1 MISFLHKNIKAMLII
16 SSYIYLSS
24 LKNAFLHSSMTT
36 RTSIILKINEII
48 SSKDDTP
55 SPIVVAEM
63 MSDDG
68 VAVDSVV
75 IVSVALLIL
84 VLVLRVE
91 LLLLV
96 LLTLTTNVAI
106 SLSM

>member
-1 MISFLHKNIKAMLII
+1 
-16 SSYIYLSS
+16 
-24 LKNAFLHSSMTT
+24 MTT

-55 SPIVVAEM
+55 SPIVVVEI
-63 MSDDG
+63 MSDEG

-75 IVSVALLIL
+75 IVPVALLIL
-84 VLVLRVE
+84 VLVPRVE

-96 LLTLTTNVAI
+96 LLNLTTNVAI

>member
-1 MISFLHKNIKAMLII
+1 
-16 SSYIYLSS
+16 
-24 LKNAFLHSSMTT
+24 MTT

-63 MSDDG
+63 TFDEG

-84 VLVLRVE
+84 ALVLRVE

-96 LLTLTTNVAI
+96 LLTLTTNAAI

>member
-1 MISFLHKNIKAMLII
+1 
-16 SSYIYLSS
+16 
-24 LKNAFLHSSMTT
+24 MTT

-55 SPIVVAEM
+55 SPIVVVEI
-63 MSDDG
+63 MSDEG
-68 VAVDSVV
+68 VAVDSVL
-75 IVSVALLIL
+75 IVPVALLIL
-84 VLVLRVE
+84 VLVPRVE

-96 LLTLTTNVAI
+96 LLNLTTNVAI